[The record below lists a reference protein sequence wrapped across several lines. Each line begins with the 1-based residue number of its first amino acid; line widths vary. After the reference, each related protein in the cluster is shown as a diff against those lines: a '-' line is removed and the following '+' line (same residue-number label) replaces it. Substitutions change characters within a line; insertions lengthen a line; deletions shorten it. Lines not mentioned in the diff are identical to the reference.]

1 MEEERLKQILILA
14 TDLLGETLSIQIANA
29 NPKLKVVLNKQE
41 LTHHPSLVIWSIDN
55 TELPNSI
62 NIELNRLKERWSP
75 SPILIILPEKIRLT
89 PTDLLQFESEGL
101 LQGPDLKTLN
111 KSIETIINGGRV
123 FKIKEKYKDTT
134 STRKTTLGL
143 GQWLL
148 ISGVQQINDDLEI
161 INFHLDPPPE
171 NIFSTIILLGRKR
184 ELKKAKSIL
193 NYLWGP
199 MQVAIEN
206 IAPVSIKN
214 NQNLDDFDLDISLT
228 KKDPIAVWQEIY
240 KTVEFSIQGD
250 LKNSTGNLLAL
261 EGIKSVYKKDL
272 LLSLL
277 NQVNQVIEKLRVQK
291 NNNVDLNQSWTDLQN
306 EIRQQALRS
315 IIGNYIRLPLN
326 GKNTQVA
333 EELILRADLSFIDE
347 ELPNPGYLLNPLILN
362 SPVSL
367 DGQIFST
374 DDPRALIHLQLLL
387 TNWLI
392 RTAEIVSAE
401 IISISSE
408 WPEFRHYL
416 LNKQLISTRELER
429 LRNQLN
435 SQNQLQNLIKKPI
448 RIYESKRLLYT
459 FKKNQITTIIINEPR
474 DEELRKLGWWQQ
486 QVALLVETRDALA
499 PQIQSLIKYMGD
511 LMVVV
516 LTKVIGR
523 AIGLVGKGIA
533 QGMGRTIN
541 KG

>member
-1 MEEERLKQILILA
+1 I
-14 TDLLGETLSIQIANA
+14 
-29 NPKLKVVLNKQE
+29 V
-41 LTHHPSLVIWSIDN
+41 
-55 TELPNSI
+55 
-62 NIELNRLKERWSP
+62 
-75 SPILIILPEKIRLT
+75 LPEKIRLT

-250 LKNSTGNLLAL
+250 LKNSTG
-261 EGIKSVYKKDL
+261 
-272 LLSLL
+272 
-277 NQVNQVIEKLRVQK
+277 
-291 NNNVDLNQSWTDLQN
+291 
-306 EIRQQALRS
+306 
-315 IIGNYIRLPLN
+315 
-326 GKNTQVA
+326 
-333 EELILRADLSFIDE
+333 
-347 ELPNPGYLLNPLILN
+347 
-362 SPVSL
+362 
-367 DGQIFST
+367 
-374 DDPRALIHLQLLL
+374 
-387 TNWLI
+387 
-392 RTAEIVSAE
+392 
-401 IISISSE
+401 
-408 WPEFRHYL
+408 
-416 LNKQLISTRELER
+416 
-429 LRNQLN
+429 
-435 SQNQLQNLIKKPI
+435 
-448 RIYESKRLLYT
+448 
-459 FKKNQITTIIINEPR
+459 
-474 DEELRKLGWWQQ
+474 
-486 QVALLVETRDALA
+486 
-499 PQIQSLIKYMGD
+499 
-511 LMVVV
+511 
-516 LTKVIGR
+516 
-523 AIGLVGKGIA
+523 
-533 QGMGRTIN
+533 
-541 KG
+541 

>member
-14 TDLLGETLSIQIANA
+14 PDLLGETLSIQIANA

-41 LTHHPSLVIWSIDN
+41 LSHHPSLVIWSIDN